1 MGSASLSGEDEV
13 RAGRRR
19 GADVTGEI
27 EVRPGSSRFRSRGAE
42 AVNPTRPS
50 HQLSKPNR
58 SRSSCKAGK
67 RCPCDRPRRDDSQS
81 RRTLLPLPRFGFQG
95 PGLQALP
102 WLRDRADDPA
112 DGTGPP
118 R

>member
-1 MGSASLSGEDEV
+1 M
-13 RAGRRR
+13 
-19 GADVTGEI
+19 GEI

-50 HQLSKPNR
+50 HQVSKPNR

-67 RCPCDRPRRDDSQS
+67 RCPCDRPRRDDSPG
-81 RRTLLPLPRFGFQG
+81 RRTLSPLPGSG
-95 PGLQALP
+95 PAGASMAS
-102 WLRDRADDPA
+102 RSR
-112 DGTGPP
+112 